1 MYLCQDNETTRT
13 MNTIEYKDFVHD
25 LILRGDGRTFLNSD
39 EEHALIVLTELINMA
54 KEELRIFAG
63 SLTGKVGSDPE
74 YIIALSEFI
83 ERGGKLLILL
93 NDYQPDSSEA
103 KSSRL
108 YRRLSYYQSLNKPV
122 IIKSTNTRPYRTND
136 PNNTP
141 VHFTVADHKGYRL
154 ETDTNERSA
163 QCSVDDPLLAS
174 AIADFF
180 DGIFTAPASK
190 EINFVEYFNDVD
202 K

>member
-1 MYLCQDNETTRT
+1 
-13 MNTIEYKDFVHD
+13 MNSVEYKDFVHD
-25 LILRGDGRTFLNSD
+25 LILRDDGRTFLNSD
-39 EEHALIVLTELINMA
+39 EDHALIVLTELINMA
-54 KEELRIFAG
+54 QEEVRIFAG
-63 SLTGKVGSDPE
+63 SLTGKVGSDAA

-83 ERGGKLLILL
+83 EREGKLFILL
-93 NDYQPDSSEA
+93 NDYQPKSSEA

-108 YRRLSYYQSLNKPV
+108 YRRLSYYQSLGKTV
-122 IIKSTNTRPYRTND
+122 IVKSTDARPYRTND
-136 PNNTP
+136 PDHTP

-154 ETDTNERSA
+154 ETDTEERSA
-163 QCSVDDPLLAS
+163 QCSVDDPSLAS

-180 DGIFTAPASK
+180 DGIFNDVASK

>member
-1 MYLCQDNETTRT
+1 

-83 ERGGKLLILL
+83 ERGGKLFILL
-93 NDYQPDSSEA
+93 NDYQPNSSEA

-108 YRRLSYYQSLNKPV
+108 YRRLSYYQSLDKPV
-122 IIKSTNTRPYRTND
+122 IIKSTNTRPSRTND

-141 VHFTVADHKGYRL
+141 VHFTVADRKGYRL

-163 QCSVDDPLLAS
+163 QCSVHDPLLSS

-180 DGIFTAPASK
+180 DGIFIAPASE
-190 EINFVEYFNDVD
+190 EINFVKFFNDVD